1 MTDNGRTF
9 FFALIAICNLAFIL
23 LWLTKFISVIRV
35 LIKEEYPRLYVVIFL
50 CGRSDKMGLETVKR
64 ARDVKKE
71 SIIESIEAIMLFMTK
86 MKGMYA
92 NDVFY

>member
-1 MTDNGRTF
+1 MI
-9 FFALIAICNLAFIL
+9 IAVCNLAFIL
-23 LWLTKFISVIRV
+23 LWLTKFIAVMRV

-71 SIIESIEAIMLFMTK
+71 SIIESIEAIMLFMNK

>member
-23 LWLTKFISVIRV
+23 LWLTKFIAVIRV
-35 LIKEEYPRLYVVIFL
+35 LVKEEYPRLYVVIFL

-71 SIIESIEAIMLFMTK
+71 YIIESIEAIMLFMTK
-86 MKGMYA
+86 MNGMYA